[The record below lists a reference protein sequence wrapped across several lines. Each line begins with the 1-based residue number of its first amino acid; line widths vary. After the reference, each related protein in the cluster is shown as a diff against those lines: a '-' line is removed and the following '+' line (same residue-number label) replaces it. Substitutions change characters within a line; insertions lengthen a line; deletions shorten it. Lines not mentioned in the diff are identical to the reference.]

1 MNQFNITDELSRL
14 PANQGKALTALLK
27 TPSIAAASEECGL
40 SVATVKRY
48 LADANFSAIYRKQ
61 RMMILQQA
69 VAGLTDLSSLAV
81 SKIEDAMSSGD
92 PNTEL
97 RAACRVLD
105 YTTKLVELE
114 RRIRDQDEIEERLR
128 RLEESSSPNGT
139 TSNGSTATVG
149 GTQWRM

>member
-1 MNQFNITDELSRL
+1 MNQFNIIDAISRL
-14 PANQGKALTALLK
+14 PANQSKALTALLK

-48 LADANFSAIYRKQ
+48 LADENFSTIYRKQ
-61 RMMILQQA
+61 RMMILQQT

-105 YTTKLVELE
+105 YATKLVELE
-114 RRIRDQDEIEERLR
+114 RRIRDQDEILERLSR
-128 RLEESSSPNGT
+128 VEEASSTNGSSS
-139 TSNGSTATVG
+139 SATRG
-149 GTQWRM
+149 GTQWRT